1 MTPDTSRHPAE
12 NTGLAARLNPRTG
25 VRAQLLGAAAMW
37 TVGATIL
44 LVRGAFYLRD
54 EHWAL
59 WLIAVAVI
67 LGVVKSQMLLD
78 RVARKA
84 VARIRERGRACF
96 FGFFSPK
103 TWVFV
108 ALMMGGGMM
117 LRRTGLNHGILAVIY
132 VGVGTALVLADRIF
146 WHAVFDRRATVS
158 VAEPAEETTGA

>member
-1 MTPDTSRHPAE
+1 
-12 NTGLAARLNPRTG
+12 
-25 VRAQLLGAAAMW
+25 MW

-44 LVRGAFYLRD
+44 LVRGVFYLRD

-59 WLIAVAVI
+59 WLIALAVG
-67 LGVVKSQMLLD
+67 LGVFKSQVLLD

-84 VARIRERGRACF
+84 VVRIRERGRACF

-103 TWVFV
+103 TWIFV
-108 ALMMGGGMM
+108 ALMMGGGIM

-146 WHAVFDRRATVS
+146 WRALFER
-158 VAEPAEETTGA
+158 VAPMQVEPAE